1 MFTFP
6 VAHFA
11 GESAYEIAQSLD
23 FESSSSA
30 ELTRTFGS
38 AGNRRTWSLSWWV
51 KRESVGTRQMMF
63 TVTAAGG
70 AQGIIEFSVGDGSGG
85 GGDNKL
91 VFNNETSGTTAL
103 NWELEVAFD
112 STSDWY
118 HFLAVYDTTQS
129 DANNRLKCFVNG
141 TAQTAWHRIATP
153 AQNQEQAFNNALE
166 HNIGGPPAA
175 LSMFYDGLMAEI
187 IFIDG
192 VAKSVTDFGKTSG
205 SDWVPVEYDGAFP
218 GNSFH
223 IDGRD
228 SSDLGDDESGN
239 GNDFS
244 NSNVAQSS
252 TTPTS

>member
-1 MFTFP
+1 MTMFGSP
-6 VAHFA
+6 WLANPS
-11 GESAYEIAQSLD
+11 SAYEIDQSLD

-63 TVTAAGG
+63 TVTASGG
-70 AQGIIEFSVGDGSGG
+70 AQGIIELDTGDGGAGG
-85 GGDNKL
+85 ANQL
-91 VFNNETSGTTAL
+91 IFNNETSGTTSL

-118 HFLAVYDTTQS
+118 HFLAVYDTTQAS
-129 DANNRLKCFVNG
+129 ANDRLKCFANG
-141 TAQTAWHRIATP
+141 TAQTAWDRNSTP
-153 AQNQEQAFNNALE
+153 AQNEEQAFNNALE
-166 HNIGGPPAA
+166 HNIGGPHAA

-192 VAKSVTDFGKTSG
+192 VAKTATDFGKTDG
-205 SDWVPVEYDGAFP
+205 SDWVPVEYAGSFP

-239 GNDFS
+239 GNDFA
-244 NSNVAQSS
+244 NSNVTQSS